1 MTRLA
6 VLACL
11 LMATPAAAQT
21 RPDPVRVEIDA
32 LFGEGMLLGPSYT
45 PVLVTLENR
54 TDRDLAGELE
64 VWMESYDGGHEGHV
78 VALDLPAHQTRQAN
92 LTLYVGPLRNHVSAR
107 YVSGGRALG
116 RGAESVVFN
125 GAQGVVVLGDPPRL
139 RGALLDLEVEEA
151 MPHGPRQVRV
161 PIGAVS
167 MDARS
172 GDPLL
177 PEEPAGWASVKLLVA
192 SAHVLARLSD
202 GQREA
207 IADWLRTGGRLLVL
221 PRSAAELEAPFL
233 RELAGTVGAEPSR
246 AGSALVPEGL
256 PHLAL
261 SCSEGQRAET
271 FGCSA
276 PVGLGRVYLAS
287 YDAMSAAAIETG
299 MPRELVRSVYAAAET
314 SRPVLAFGRGHDSV
328 DPDEYYYGGA
338 SSFGAL
344 RATLDPNEGFRPAL
358 VLAALV
364 LLLYVVVVGPIN
376 FGWVQ
381 RKNRP
386 TLALITTPL
395 AALGCMIVL
404 LIVGYIGKGVSM
416 RYRRFEVVEL
426 VEGQERAP
434 ARRYTG
440 LYSTRPGS
448 FDLPVTPRGE
458 IARRIDGGR
467 QSGPTYV
474 HEGHGVRLADFRA
487 GLWETV
493 FLREDRIVDLGGT
506 IRFERDG
513 RRLSAVV
520 NDSPRAL
527 TDAFVVDTGGALY
540 RVGDVAAG
548 TSSIIPRA
556 STDSVRGDWYG
567 ADESLR
573 RAMPDITE
581 EDAPYLRGLVRLM
594 MEDLVPRAGD
604 APVLYARVPLPP
616 SSIGDVFSHE
626 ADHRWIRVVA
636 SMRGASVAFAAPPT
650 DPDDELYGPSH
661 AELAGDAGVA
671 SDAGIPEVGP

>member
-1 MTRLA
+1 MIRLV

-11 LMATPAAAQT
+11 LVAAPAAAQT
-21 RPDPVRVEIDA
+21 RPDPVRVEVDA
-32 LFGEGMLLGPSYT
+32 LFGEGMLLGQSYT

-54 TDRDLAGELE
+54 TQRDLAGELD
-64 VWMESYDGGHEGHV
+64 VRMESYDGGHERHV
-78 VALDLPAHQTRQAN
+78 VAIDLPAGQTRQAN
-92 LTLYVGPLRNHVSAR
+92 LTLYVGPLRNRVNVR
-107 YVSGGRALG
+107 YMSGGRALG
-116 RGAESVVFN
+116 RGAENVTFN
-125 GAQGVVVLGDPPRL
+125 GAQGVVVFGDPPRL
-139 RGALLDLEVEEA
+139 RGALLDLDVEEA
-151 MPHGPRQVRV
+151 LPHGPRQVRV
-161 PIGAVS
+161 PVGAVS

-192 SAHVLARLSD
+192 SAHVLARVSD
-202 GQREA
+202 PQREA

-221 PRSAAELEAPFL
+221 PRSAAELDSPFL

-246 AGSALVPEGL
+246 AGSALVPEGM

-261 SCSEGQRAET
+261 SCSEGQRVES

-276 PVGLGRVYLAS
+276 PVGLGRVHLAS

-299 MPRELVRSVYAAAET
+299 VPRELVRSVYAATET
-314 SRPVLAFGRGHDSV
+314 TAPALAFARGYDSLDHDA
-328 DPDEYYYGGA
+328 YYGGA

-364 LLLYVVVVGPIN
+364 LVLYVVVVGPIN

-386 TLALITTPL
+386 VLALITTPL

-404 LIVGYIGKGVSM
+404 LVVGYIGKGVSM

-448 FDLPVTPRGE
+448 FDLPLTSRGE
-458 IARRIDGGR
+458 VALRIDGGR

-474 HEGHGVRLADFRA
+474 HEGNGVRLADFRA

-520 NDSPRAL
+520 NDSPGAL
-527 TDAFVVDTGGALY
+527 TDAFVVDSGGELY
-540 RVGDVAAG
+540 RVGDVGTG
-548 TSSIIPRA
+548 TSSTIPRA
-556 STDSVRGDWYG
+556 STASVRGGWYVA
-567 ADESLR
+567 ADAVR
-573 RAMPDITE
+573 HAMADIAD
-581 EDAPYLRGLVRLM
+581 EDAPYLRGLALLM
-594 MEDLVPRAGD
+594 MEDLAPRPGS

-616 SSIGDVFSHE
+616 SSIGDVFAHE
-626 ADHRWIRVVA
+626 ADYRWIRVAA
-636 SMRGASVAFAAPPT
+636 SMRGAPVTLAPPPAVEPY
-650 DPDDELYGPSH
+650 DARPLPD
-661 AELAGDAGVA
+661 AEPDAVIA
-671 SDAGIPEVGP
+671 SDAGIPEVAP

>member
-1 MTRLA
+1 MMRLVA
-6 VLACL
+6 LACL
-11 LMATPAAAQT
+11 LVAAPAVAQT
-21 RPDPVRVEIDA
+21 RPDPVRVEVGA
-32 LFGEGMLLGPSYT
+32 LFGEGMLLGQSYT

-54 TDRDLAGELE
+54 TQRDLAGELD
-64 VWMESYDGGHEGHV
+64 VRTESYDGGHERHV
-78 VALDLPAHQTRQAN
+78 VPIDLPAGQTRQAN
-92 LTLYVGPLRNHVSAR
+92 LTLYVGPVRNRVSAR
-107 YVSGGRALG
+107 YVVGGRALG
-116 RGAESVVFN
+116 RGAENVTFN

-139 RGALLDLEVEEA
+139 RGALLDLDVEEA
-151 MPHGPRQVRV
+151 LPHGPRQVRV
-161 PIGAVS
+161 QVGAVS

-192 SAHVLARLSD
+192 SAHVLARVSD
-202 GQREA
+202 AQREA
-207 IADWLRTGGRLLVL
+207 MADWLRTGGRLLVL
-221 PRSAAELEAPFL
+221 PRSAAELDAPFL

-246 AGSALVPEGL
+246 AGSALVPEGVA
-256 PHLAL
+256 HLAL
-261 SCSEGQRAET
+261 SCSEGQRVES

-287 YDAMSAAAIETG
+287 YDAMSAASIETG
-299 MPRELVRSVYAAAET
+299 VPRELVRSVYAAAET
-314 SRPVLAFGRGHDSV
+314 GPALAFARGYDSLDHDA
-328 DPDEYYYGGA
+328 YYGGA

-364 LLLYVVVVGPIN
+364 LLLYVVVIGPIN

-386 TLALITTPL
+386 VLALITTPL

-404 LIVGYIGKGVSM
+404 LVVGYIGKGVSM

-448 FDLPVTPRGE
+448 FDLPLTPRGE
-458 IARRIDGGR
+458 VAQRIDGGR

-474 HEGHGVRLADFRA
+474 HDGSGVRLADFRA

-493 FLREDRIVDLGGT
+493 FLREDRIVDLGGA

-520 NDSPRAL
+520 NDSPHAL
-527 TDAFVVDTGGALY
+527 ANAFVVDSGGELY

-548 TSSIIPRA
+548 TSSTIPRA
-556 STDSVRGDWYG
+556 STVSVLGSWY
-567 ADESLR
+567 AAAETIR
-573 RAMPDITE
+573 HAMPDLPE
-581 EDAPYLRGLVRLM
+581 EGAPYLHGLAMLM
-594 MEDLVPRAGD
+594 MEDLVPRPDG
-604 APVLYARVPLPP
+604 APVLYARVPVPP
-616 SSIGDVFSHE
+616 SSIGDVFAHE

-636 SMRGASVAFAAPPT
+636 SMRGRAVAPAPPPA
-650 DPDDELYGPSH
+650 DPGAELYRFADTDLPR
-661 AELAGDAGVA
+661 DAGVA
-671 SDAGIPEVGP
+671 SDAGIPEVAP